1 MSTFAP
7 VAGAARRPVPAA
19 VAVAARAG
27 RFLLTLA
34 VSIALVWGLWVAFLQ
49 VFGLSSFFAKSPTD
63 VWHYL
68 FSGTGSGT
76 TVSGADAAAN
86 RHEIITAMGT
96 TARDAALGYL
106 FGTVVAVGVAM
117 SVVGSRLV
125 ERTLMPVAIA
135 LRSVPLVAMT
145 PLIALVFGRGLL
157 AVTLIAGIVTFFP
170 TLVNVVA
177 GLRAAPALAVD
188 VVLAY
193 GGRSTAVLRRVALP
207 AALPSLF
214 ASARI
219 AVPGALLGAVLAEWL
234 ATGKGGRADAQ
245 LHHDLPVR
253 HPLGVGRGHH
263 RRLHRRLRGDRA
275 DRGARAGPVRGASPA
290 AVVRR
295 R

>member
-1 MSTFAP
+1 VSTFAP

-49 VFGLSSFFAKSPTD
+49 AFGLSSFFAKSPTD

-234 ATGKGGRADAQ
+234 ATGKG
-245 LHHDLPVR
+245 
-253 HPLGVGRGHH
+253 LGALMLNCTTTSRFDTLWASVVVITAVSIAVYAVIG
-263 RRLHRRLRGDRA
+263 LIEALVL
-275 DRGARAGPVRGASPA
+275 ARFGEPA
-290 AVVRR
+290 RPR
-295 R
+295 

>member
-1 MSTFAP
+1 VSTFAP

-106 FGTVVAVGVAM
+106 TA
-117 SVVGSRLV
+117 
-125 ERTLMPVAIA
+125 
-135 LRSVPLVAMT
+135 RSWPW
-145 PLIALVFGRGLL
+145 GWRC
-157 AVTLIAGIVTFFP
+157 
-170 TLVNVVA
+170 
-177 GLRAAPALAVD
+177 
-188 VVLAY
+188 
-193 GGRSTAVLRRVALP
+193 
-207 AALPSLF
+207 PSS
-214 ASARI
+214 AHGWWSAR
-219 AVPGALLGAVLAEWL
+219 
-234 ATGKGGRADAQ
+234 
-245 LHHDLPVR
+245 
-253 HPLGVGRGHH
+253 
-263 RRLHRRLRGDRA
+263 
-275 DRGARAGPVRGASPA
+275 
-290 AVVRR
+290 
-295 R
+295 